1 MKCPECGTENP
12 EGAEFCSECGTKMP
26 ASQPSTEETKPVET
40 KKRVTSPPPQS
51 KGSGIGT
58 KAILIIIVAI
68 VVVGAAAAFFLLPS
82 IFNASPQAATVLVAP
97 AVSGAATITL
107 DGQQIPVTVDY
118 YDKPFGTGSGFIVD
132 QEGYIVTAAHVVA
145 DPIDLSYKQ
154 NIRKMEDKDI
164 KWYVAQAALI
174 LYMQQYE
181 PENLGQLT
189 YEDLNT
195 LTDAAYTTGVVTVE
209 KANYDIYIIGPA
221 FPNSSTGEENYLAQ
235 IIDFAAT
242 DNQEKDLAL
251 LKIEKPP
258 ANLPTVSISDQKPV
272 TGDDIEIFGYPKE
285 QLDFTEYIASAGNQ
299 KQFLE
304 SVANATLTK
313 GTVSGE
319 RTSPKGTTYF
329 QTDAA
334 VNHGN
339 SGGPVINANNE
350 VIGVLVLGAG
360 NTGNY
365 NFFLS
370 SDYIIDL
377 LKKNGI
383 DT

>member
-26 ASQPSTEETKPVET
+26 ASQPSTEPVET

-82 IFNASPQAATVLVAP
+82 FFNASPQAATVLVAP

-154 NIRKMEDKDI
+154 NIRKMEDKEI

-189 YEDLNT
+189 YDDLNT

-209 KANYDIYIIGPA
+209 KANYDVYIIGPA

-251 LKIEKPP
+251 LKVENPP
-258 ANLPTVSISDQKPV
+258 ANLPTASISDQKPV

-304 SVANATLTK
+304 SV
-313 GTVSGE
+313 
-319 RTSPKGTTYF
+319 
-329 QTDAA
+329 
-334 VNHGN
+334 
-339 SGGPVINANNE
+339 
-350 VIGVLVLGAG
+350 
-360 NTGNY
+360 
-365 NFFLS
+365 
-370 SDYIIDL
+370 
-377 LKKNGI
+377 
-383 DT
+383 

>member
-1 MKCPECGTENP
+1 M
-12 EGAEFCSECGTKMP
+12 
-26 ASQPSTEETKPVET
+26 
-40 KKRVTSPPPQS
+40 
-51 KGSGIGT
+51 
-58 KAILIIIVAI
+58 IIIVAI

-82 IFNASPQAATVLVAP
+82 LFNASPQAATVLVAP

-107 DGQQIPVTVDY
+107 DGQKIPVPVDCY
-118 YDKPFGTGSGFIVD
+118 SFGSGTGFIVD

-145 DPIDLSYKQ
+145 DPYDLSYKQ
-154 NIRKMEDKDI
+154 TIRKMEDKDI
-164 KWYVAQAALI
+164 KWYVARAALI
-174 LYMQQYE
+174 FYMKQYE

-189 YEDLNT
+189 QEDLNT
-195 LTDAAYTTGVVTVE
+195 LTDAAYLTGVVTVE
-209 KANYDIYIIGPA
+209 KASYDIYIIGPA
-221 FPNSSTGEENYLAQ
+221 FPNSSTNEEQYLAQ
-235 IIDFAAT
+235 VIDFAAT

-251 LKIEKPP
+251 LKVENPP

-272 TGDDIEIFGYPKE
+272 TGDDIEIFGYPTE
-285 QLDFTEYIASAGNQ
+285 QSEFSTYIASTGNQ

-304 SVANATLTK
+304 SIANATLTK
-313 GTVSGE
+313 GTISGE

-339 SGGPVINANNE
+339 SGGPVVNANNE
-350 VIGVLVLGAG
+350 VIGVLVLGCG

-370 SDYIIDL
+370 SQYINDL

-383 DT
+383 GN